1 MPVGEWTI
9 DPLQLAPLAVAVVAY
24 GVRARTLGRRGTPVP
39 RFRIALF
46 AVGVVLV
53 LVALVSPIAALG
65 EERFWAHMS
74 QHLLLGDLAPLAIL
88 AGLTGPLL
96 RPILALPPVRALR
109 FLVHPLVALPIWLAN
124 LYFWHL
130 PFAYEAAISNDVVHA
145 LEHVSF
151 FTAGVLM
158 WAPVLEIL
166 PAPVW
171 FGSAAKLGYIV
182 FVRLATT
189 VLGNVFLWAGEPLYD
204 PYAAAGGGLSPEA
217 DQALAGAI
225 MTIEG
230 SVVTLAAFAWLFLRL
245 GDESELRQQ
254 LIERGLDP
262 RAVKRAVRFGRADEL
277 S

>member
-1 MPVGEWTI
+1 VGEWTI

-24 GVRARTLGRRGTPVP
+24 AVRARTLARRGDPVP
-39 RFRIALF
+39 RFRIVLF
-46 AVGVVLV
+46 ALGIALI

-65 EERFWAHMS
+65 EERFWTHMT

-109 FLVHPLVALPIWLAN
+109 VLVHPLVALPIWLAN
-124 LYFWHL
+124 LYVWHL

-204 PYAAAGGGLSPEA
+204 PYSAAGGGLSPEA

-230 SVVTLAAFAWLFLRL
+230 SLVTFAALAYFFLRL

-254 LIERGLDP
+254 LIERGHDP
-262 RAVKRAVRFGRADEL
+262 RAVNRAVRFGRADEL